1 MYSLYCVSFYFIFFI
16 ILNLFYGSSS
26 APRLFCANIFC
37 SNNSIAVA
45 SSNHLVTLYCVFSS
59 LCAFVSAFVNVC
71 CLSLSV
77 FLFNCRSSFAA
88 HILSFCVHFTVL
100 ALDFDSFLTSPIY
113 CLTCYSLHFTRT
125 FAFTRANKPRELQLT
140 FAA

>member
-1 MYSLYCVSFYFIFFI
+1 MYSLYCVSFYF

-26 APRLFCANIFC
+26 APRLFCANI
-37 SNNSIAVA
+37 SPEQHIAVA
-45 SSNHLVTLYCVFSS
+45 SSNHLVTLCTLCSS